1 MAGQASR
8 LNSIK
13 RRHLLA
19 RPTSRRPTRSGIAP
33 LAALPTISLPG
44 SHFGLGTICAPK
56 IDRQDWMSDFG
67 PTSIHT
73 DYAGRCC
80 HSPTLRLRLPRQ
92 QPDSDA
98 DRAMEY
104 LAL

>member
-1 MAGQASR
+1 
-8 LNSIK
+8 
-13 RRHLLA
+13 
-19 RPTSRRPTRSGIAP
+19 
-33 LAALPTISLPG
+33 
-44 SHFGLGTICAPK
+44 
-56 IDRQDWMSDFG
+56 MSDFG

-104 LAL
+104 LALQARWLPAYALALGPHTRPCPSFSLRHLTRRVGTMGGRIIATSS